1 MDRGTARLFARAAS
15 DFATLSASNRDRDG
29 GGGRAFLQ
37 WLCGRPEIHIAVVT
51 HSVFLK
57 NLLRQFGGAL
67 SVEDR
72 EAVQRFPGNTELR
85 AVMLCGHRKMLG
97 TVDKKEKRPPSDDS
111 TLWDGST
118 HTHATKL
125 QKVSHPDKSE

>member
-1 MDRGTARLFARAAS
+1 MV
-15 DFATLSASNRDRDG
+15 
-29 GGGRAFLQ
+29 
-37 WLCGRPEIHIAVVT
+37 C

-72 EAVQRFPGNTELR
+72 EAVQRFSGNAEMR
-85 AVMLCGHRKMLG
+85 AIMLCGHRKMAS
-97 TVDKKEKRPPSDDS
+97 TVGGKEKRPPDDK
-111 TLWDGST
+111 TKLWDGST

-125 QKVSHPDKSE
+125 PKLSHPAGTRS